1 MILLVDFICDVSNSS
16 KSEKYVQYIRNLKNH
31 HNLFNVFFNKLSDF
45 NEKDCFNRKKLIKV

>member
-45 NEKDCFNRKKLIKV
+45 NESREGLF